1 MKGLKRAR
9 RELEIDPFFKSMLE
23 DMISFQTSIK
33 EIVIISKGQK
43 RIDTTTADQI
53 RNTVLGSF

>member
-1 MKGLKRAR
+1 
-9 RELEIDPFFKSMLE
+9 
-23 DMISFQTSIK
+23 MISYQTSMK